1 MMSYKNLGKHETP
14 ITHLVSYAGEHFIIS
29 YNELNG
35 NYTLYQLDIKT
46 NSLAKVKGGQTPL
59 EYDKIIY
66 SRGKPPKLKDY
77 IEEDYSDSL
86 VYSSTWTTPSNNLV
100 ETKVDKQDKSKP
112 VPEKPKKSNSKPKD
126 KSKAQVR
133 KKML

>member
-1 MMSYKNLGKHETP
+1 MSYKNLGKHETP
-14 ITHLVSYAGEHFIIS
+14 ITHLVSYVGEHFIIS

-46 NSLAKVKGGQTPL
+46 NSLSKVKGGQTPL
-59 EYDKIIY
+59 EYDKIVY

-100 ETKVDKQDKSKP
+100 ETKVDKQDKSKT
-112 VPEKPKKSNSKPKD
+112 VPKKPKKSNSKPKD

>member
-1 MMSYKNLGKHETP
+1 MYKNLGKREKP
-14 ITHLVSYAGEHFIIS
+14 VTHLVSYINKHYIIS
-29 YNELNG
+29 HNETTG
-35 NYTLYQLDIKT
+35 VYTLYSLNTKD
-46 NSLAKVKGGQTPL
+46 NSLSKVKSGQTPI
-59 EYDKIIY
+59 EYDKIVY
-66 SRGKPPKLKDY
+66 SEGKPPKLKDY

-100 ETKVDKQDKSKP
+100 ETKVDMQNKSKT

>member
-1 MMSYKNLGKHETP
+1 MSYKNLGKHETP
-14 ITHLVSYAGEHFIIS
+14 ITHLVSYVSEHFIIS

-86 VYSSTWTTPSNNLV
+86 VYSSTWTTSSNNLV
-100 ETKVDKQDKSKP
+100 ETKVDKQDKSKT